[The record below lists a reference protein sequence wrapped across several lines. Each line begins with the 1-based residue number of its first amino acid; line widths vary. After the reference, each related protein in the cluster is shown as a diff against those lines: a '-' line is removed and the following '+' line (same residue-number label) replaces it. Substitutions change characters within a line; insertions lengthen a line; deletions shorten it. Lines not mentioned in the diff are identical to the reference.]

1 MTKDVVNTYLR
12 QSICLTAG
20 MSLLA
25 LLFVNMKGDM
35 EQLLM
40 PICISAVF
48 QLVACIAYGL
58 VWKWV
63 SSSSPAS
70 MPTLYMAA
78 SACRMFAAVVV
89 VMDGASSASSAASA
103 SSETAVVVT
112 DRSETSTFRSPLFIA
127 MPMTMLS
134 ASSLAGLKAG

>member
-89 VMDGASSASSAASA
+89 VMAYCLLTDNRESIPFF
-103 SSETAVVVT
+103 VVT
-112 DRSETSTFRSPLFIA
+112 FLIYYFVILIYDTWYFVKMEKRNKQTV
-127 MPMTMLS
+127 
-134 ASSLAGLKAG
+134 

>member
-20 MSLLA
+20 MTLLA
-25 LLFVNMKGDM
+25 LLFANLKGGM

-40 PICISAVF
+40 PVCISAVF
-48 QLVACIAYGL
+48 QLVACIAYGF

-63 SSSSPAS
+63 SATSPAS

-89 VMDGASSASSAASA
+89 VMAYCLLTDDRDAIRFF
-103 SSETAVVVT
+103 VVT
-112 DRSETSTFRSPLFIA
+112 FLIYYFVILVYDTWYFVKIEKKIKQTV
-127 MPMTMLS
+127 
-134 ASSLAGLKAG
+134 

>member
-1 MTKDVVNTYLR
+1 MYKDVVNTYLR
-12 QSICLTAG
+12 QSICLTVG
-20 MSLLA
+20 ITLLT
-25 LLFVNMKGDM
+25 LLFVNLRGGM
-35 EQLLM
+35 EQLLV

-63 SSSSPAS
+63 SATSPAS

-89 VMDGASSASSAASA
+89 VMVYCLLTDDRDAIRFF
-103 SSETAVVVT
+103 VVT
-112 DRSETSTFRSPLFIA
+112 FLIYYFVILVYDTWYFVKIEKKTKQTV
-127 MPMTMLS
+127 
-134 ASSLAGLKAG
+134 